1 MVLYVL
7 LIVFGEVICFCG
19 GFIFEFMLGYVKL
32 KYEVNLQ
39 MILCC
44 LLDEDLQN
52 LVDLVYCCCCII
64 MQNMCDEELVIV
76 QVEEMQVVFVV
87 FKGKYIMIG
96 EVFDLVEVDMGCS
109 EENNIMQFGGTE
121 WSKCDKFMYD
131 LIDDIEVYVLNVSGV
146 VNIIVFDL
154 KGWVLFCF
162 FKVVKEKLD
171 ICCGFN
177 FELEIVVKDLGK
189 VVFYKGMYGD
199 VVIVVYFGQYVEN
212 GVKKNF
218 LLDNMMVL
226 GNIQVC
232 GLCIYGCIQDV
243 DVQCEGINVFVCYLK
258 NWVII
263 GDLVCEFI
271 MIQLVLLMLLV
282 DFDEFVF
289 V

>member
-1 MVLYVL
+1 MALYVL

-32 KYEVNLQ
+32 KHEVNLQ
-39 MILCC
+39 MILRC

-52 LVDLVYCCCCII
+52 LADLAYRCCCII
-64 MQNMCDEELVIV
+64 MQNMRDEELAIA
-76 QVEEMQVVFVV
+76 QVEEMQAVFAVL
-87 FKGKYIMIG
+87 KGKYIMIG
-96 EVFDLVEVDMGCS
+96 EAFDLVEVDMGCS
-109 EENNIMQFGGTE
+109 EENNIMQFGGME
-121 WSKCDKFMYD
+121 WSKRDKFMYD
-131 LIDDIEVYVLNVSGV
+131 LIDDIEAYALNASGV

-154 KGWVLFCF
+154 KGWALFCF
-162 FKVVKEKLD
+162 FKAVKEKLD

-177 FELEIVVKDLGK
+177 FELEIAVKDLGK
-189 VVFYKGMYGD
+189 AVFYKGMYGD
-199 VVIVVYFGQYVEN
+199 VAIVVYFGQYVEN

-226 GNIQVC
+226 GNIQAC
-232 GLCIYGCIQDV
+232 GLRIYGCIQDA
-243 DVQCEGINVFVCYLK
+243 DAQREGINAFACYLK

-263 GDLVCEFI
+263 GDLAREFI
-271 MIQLVLLMLLV
+271 MIQLASLMLLA